1 DPFALVH
8 LTKSL
13 FAQISFSH
21 FNHPPIDMNLVLG
34 FLGAILLIVLLVL
47 LARSSRTVSIEAL
60 VWTAGISFLAV
71 TSEYVPPNPRLLF
84 TAFPAILVLA
94 RYVKGKAFWL
104 LCTANGVLLLVL
116 SWWTFVGVGLR
127 P

>member
-1 DPFALVH
+1 
-8 LTKSL
+8 
-13 FAQISFSH
+13 
-21 FNHPPIDMNLVLG
+21 MNLVVG
-34 FLGAILLIVLLVL
+34 FIGAIVLIVLLVL
-47 LARSSRTVSIEAL
+47 LALSWRSVSIEAL
-60 VWTAGISFLAV
+60 VWTAGITFLAV
-71 TSEYVPPNPRLLF
+71 TSENVPPNPRLLF

-104 LCTANGVLLLVL
+104 LSAANGVLLLVL